1 MVSSTQEDIPAV
13 LVIQYATMRINRT
26 LVSLDGWF
34 NQIMSW
40 DFKLILA
47 SLNNND
53 WKNSIQMEVA
63 FIFCIHFIIHSLAI
77 SCGW

>member
-34 NQIMSW
+34 NQIMS
-40 DFKLILA
+40 
-47 SLNNND
+47 
-53 WKNSIQMEVA
+53 
-63 FIFCIHFIIHSLAI
+63 
-77 SCGW
+77 